1 MPFDASNKT
10 PSSAKL
16 TIERARYN
24 ARILGGS
31 GALVPETKEVK
42 DFLSDEKIF
51 YGRIDAD
58 NNPVYPKTDLFKL
71 VGPNTGQVYV
81 HNFVADAFN
90 ALISRAELSITTR
103 QVTEGQSVFFPLV
116 PEKGFT
122 SATIAHSEMIGRMSD
137 HFVSVFLGT
146 EIIRSKISNFK
157 TFLPFFE
164 RYALQNAPTVPI
176 TRSSFILSMQSSVLS
191 SGLAVE
197 VYSGDYSDDQIKKAL
212 FYDNQNFA
220 LYRDIAY
227 YHGFVV
233 DKHIPWRLIADI
245 NSPNMERF
253 IEPYYPKGDA
263 KFTVMSTGFNEAFR
277 EDPDLLL
284 EVAVSFYN
292 NFAIQFPFTQ
302 IKNCSILETVTRIP
316 TTAPDVIAE
325 TTPQYWFSLYSKIRN
340 LEIGL
345 DYDEH
350 QLNYIMEN
358 ASDLIN
364 KVDNITAL
372 RYINNK
378 FNSVEHFGGSLFHDV
393 VRDKME
399 SEADAEQSDVDLAVK
414 RAVQASKFSTY

>member
-1 MPFDASNKT
+1 MPFDANNKT

-24 ARILGGS
+24 ARILNGS
-31 GALVPETKEVK
+31 GALVAETKEVK

-58 NNPVYPKTDLFKL
+58 NNPVYPKTNLLKL
-71 VGPNTGQVYV
+71 VGPNTGQIYV

-90 ALISRAELSITTR
+90 ALISRADLSITTR
-103 QVTEGQSVFFPLV
+103 QVTEGQSLFFPLV
-116 PEKGFT
+116 PHKGFT
-122 SATIAHSEMIGRMSD
+122 SATVAHSEMIGRMSD
-137 HFVSVFLGT
+137 HFISVFLG
-146 EIIRSKISNFK
+146 SDLMKVKILNFK

-164 RYALQNAPTVPI
+164 RYVLNNAPVVPI
-176 TRSSFILSMQSSVLS
+176 TRSSFMLSRQSSVLS

-197 VYSGDYSDDQIKKAL
+197 VYSGDYSDDEVKKAL
-212 FYDNQNFA
+212 FYDNKNFA
-220 LYRDIAY
+220 LYRDLAY
-227 YHGFVV
+227 YHGFVL

-245 NSPNMERF
+245 NSPNMKRF
-253 IEPYYPKGDA
+253 IEPYYLQGDA
-263 KFTVMSTGFNEAFR
+263 KFTVMNTGFSAAFL

-292 NFAIQFPFTQ
+292 NFATQFPFTQ
-302 IKNCSILETVTRIP
+302 IKNCSIIETIRRAP

-325 TTPQYWFSLYSKIRN
+325 TTPQYWFSLYSKVRN
-340 LEIGL
+340 LEIGIG
-345 DYDEH
+345 YDEH

-364 KVDNITAL
+364 KIDNITAL
-372 RYINNK
+372 RYINSK

-399 SEADAEQSDVDLAVK
+399 NEADVDQSDVDLAVK
-414 RAVQASKFSTY
+414 RAVRASKFSTY

>member
-10 PSSAKL
+10 SSSTKL
-16 TIERARYN
+16 TVERARYN

-31 GALVPETKEVK
+31 GPLIAETKEIK
-42 DFLSDEKIF
+42 DFLSNEKIF
-51 YGRIDAD
+51 YGRIDAK
-58 NNPVYPKTDLFKL
+58 NNPVYPKADMLKL

-116 PEKGFT
+116 PEKGLV
-122 SATIAHSEMIGRMSD
+122 SATREHSEMIARMSD
-137 HFVSVFLGT
+137 HFVSVFLGS
-146 EIIRSKISNFK
+146 EIMRSKISNFE

-164 RYALQNAPTVPI
+164 SYVLRNAPAVPI
-176 TRSSFILSMQSSVLS
+176 TRSSFILSRQCSVLS

-197 VYSGDYSDDQIKKAL
+197 VYSGDYSDDEAKKAL

-227 YHGFVV
+227 YHGFVL
-233 DKHIPWRLIADI
+233 DKHIPWRLVADI
-245 NSPNMERF
+245 NSPNMRPF
-253 IEPYYPKGDA
+253 IEPYYPQGDA
-263 KFTVMSTGFNEAFR
+263 KYSVMSTGFTQAFR

-292 NFAIQFPFTQ
+292 NFAIQFPYTQVNDCSVVKTFTR
-302 IKNCSILETVTRIP
+302 SP

-325 TTPQYWFSLYSKIRN
+325 TTPQYWFSLYSKVRN
-340 LEIGL
+340 LELGIG
-345 DYDEH
+345 YEEN

-414 RAVQASKFSTY
+414 RAVRASKFSTY

>member
-1 MPFDASNKT
+1 MPFDANNKT
-10 PSSAKL
+10 SSSAKL

-31 GALVPETKEVK
+31 GPLVPETKEVK

-58 NNPVYPKTDLFKL
+58 NNPVYPKSSMLKL
-71 VGPNTGQVYV
+71 VGPNTGQTYV

-90 ALISRAELSITTR
+90 ALISRADLSITTR

-116 PEKGFT
+116 PEKGFV
-122 SATIAHSEMIGRMSD
+122 SATIEHSEMIARMSD
-137 HFVSVFLGT
+137 HFVSVFLGSET
-146 EIIRSKISNFK
+146 IRSKISNFK

-164 RYALQNAPTVPI
+164 RYVLENAPAVPI
-176 TRSSFILSMQSSVLS
+176 TRSSFILSRQCSVLS

-197 VYSGDYSDDQIKKAL
+197 VYSGDYSDDEVKKAL
-212 FYDNQNFA
+212 FYDNKNFA
-220 LYRDIAY
+220 LYRDLAY
-227 YHGFVV
+227 YHGFVL
-233 DKHIPWRLIADI
+233 DKHIPWRLVADI
-245 NSPNMERF
+245 NSPNIRRF

-263 KFTVMSTGFNEAFR
+263 KFSVMSTGFNTAFR

-292 NFAIQFPFTQ
+292 NLAIKFPFTQ
-302 IKNCSILETVTRIP
+302 ISNCSIIETITRIA

-325 TTPQYWFSLYSKIRN
+325 TTSQYWFSLYSKVRN
-340 LEIGL
+340 LEIGIG
-345 DYDEH
+345 YDEN
-350 QLNYIMEN
+350 QLSYIMEN

-399 SEADAEQSDVDLAVK
+399 NEADAEQSDVDLAVK
-414 RAVQASKFSTY
+414 RAIRASKFSTY

>member
-1 MPFDASNKT
+1 MPFDASNET

-24 ARILGGS
+24 VRILGGT
-31 GALVPETKEVK
+31 GKPVPETKKVK

-58 NNPVYPKTDLFKL
+58 NNPIYPKSAVLKL
-71 VGPNTGQVYV
+71 VGPSTGRVYV

-90 ALISRAELSITTR
+90 ALISRADLSIRTR
-103 QVTEGQSVFFPLV
+103 QVTVGQSVFFPLV
-116 PEKGFT
+116 PQKGFVNAT
-122 SATIAHSEMIGRMSD
+122 SAHAEMINNMSN
-137 HFVSVFLGT
+137 HFVYTHLSKNK
-146 EIIRSKISNFK
+146 ERSKISSFK

-164 RYALQNAPTVPI
+164 RYVLDNAPTVPI
-176 TRSSFILSMQSSVLS
+176 TRSSFILSRQSSVLS

-197 VYSGDYSDDQIKKAL
+197 VYSGDYSDDKIKKRL
-212 FYDNQNFA
+212 FYDNLNFA

-227 YHGFVV
+227 QHGFVV
-233 DKHIPWRLIADI
+233 DKHIPWRLVADI
-245 NSPNMERF
+245 NSPNMRRF

-263 KFTVMSTGFNEAFR
+263 KFTILSTGFKASFK

-284 EVAVSFYN
+284 EMAVSFYN
-292 NFAIQFPFTQ
+292 SFATIFPFTQ
-302 IKNCSILETVTRIP
+302 ISNCGSIETTMRTI

-325 TTPQYWFSLYSKIRN
+325 MTTQYWFSLYSKVRN
-340 LEIGL
+340 LEIGIN
-345 DYDEH
+345 YDAY
-350 QLNYIMEN
+350 QLEYIMEN

-393 VRDKME
+393 IRDKME
-399 SEADAEQSDVDLAVK
+399 NEADTDQSDVDLAVK
-414 RAVQASKFSTY
+414 RAVRASKFSTY